1 VKPVLRFVRDAAIF
15 APCYVALDWASY
27 LAPLG
32 PFNITPWNPQPALA
46 IAWMVLG
53 GLHHAPVVLATVF
66 VADVLVRQAPAGY
79 LITLATSAALAGSY
93 LAMAWTLRALPQFDF
108 RLRSTRDLTWFTT
121 VVIAG
126 AALGGA
132 CYVGILT
139 AAGLLSQTAFIEGWL
154 RFSLG
159 DAVGILVTAPLLFA
173 AADTS
178 LRRRLL
184 AFFRRG
190 EAVAQGVLLV
200 AALWLVFAGLPGH
213 PAWHFYVLFVPLI
226 WIAVRGGM
234 GGAVIAIVTV
244 QLGVVLGI
252 HRGGPAELPVVELQ
266 ALVATLTLAGLYL
279 GVLVDERERAAD
291 AYRQTLRLAA
301 AGEMAGAIAHE
312 VNQPLTAI
320 ANYGQAALTM
330 LERGDSGAVPETLV
344 KILAQ
349 SRRAS
354 EVVRRLRDFFRT
366 GDTRLEPLPVPELLD
381 AIRRI
386 GRQVIGAREIDLE
399 VGADEGLAP
408 LFVDRVQVELIV
420 RNLLANAM
428 DAVHAPGLPEAL
440 IRVYAAQHGRD
451 HVRVVVSDNGPG
463 LAPDIRERVF
473 EPFVSGK
480 SSGLGLGLAISRAI
494 AEAHGG
500 SLKVGAADHGEF
512 ELVLPCVQSR

>member
-1 VKPVLRFVRDAAIF
+1 MHPVSRFVRDAAIF

-46 IAWMVLG
+46 IVWMLLG

-66 VADVLVRQAPAGY
+66 VADVLVRHAPAGY
-79 LITLATSAALAGSY
+79 LITFATSVALAGSY

-108 RLRSTRDLTWFTT
+108 RLRSTRDLTLFTT

-139 AAGLLSQTAFIEGWL
+139 AVGLMAHTVFVEAWL

-173 AADTS
+173 AADAS

-184 AFFRRG
+184 ALLRRG
-190 EAVAQGVLLV
+190 EALVQGALLV
-200 AALWLVFAGLPGH
+200 ATLWLVFAGLAGH
-213 PAWHFYVLFVPLI
+213 PAWHFYLLFVPLI

-330 LERGDSGAVPETLV
+330 LERGDGGAVPDTLV

-349 SRRAS
+349 SHRAS

-366 GDTRLEPLPVPELLD
+366 GDTRLEPLPVAELVE

-386 GRQVIGAREIDLE
+386 GRQVIGARDIGLE
-399 VGADEGLAP
+399 VAAEEGLEA
-408 LFVDRVQVELIV
+408 LFVDRVQVELIL
-420 RNLLANAM
+420 RNLLANAT
-428 DAVHAPGLPEAL
+428 DAVHTPGVQEAL
-440 IRVYAAQHGRD
+440 IRVHAGRHGRD
-451 HVRVVVSDNGPG
+451 HVRVVVSDSGPG
-463 LAPDIRERVF
+463 LEPNIRERAF

-480 SSGLGLGLAISRAI
+480 PSGLGLGLAISRAI

-500 SLKVGAADHGEF
+500 SLNAGAAGHGEF
-512 ELVLPCVQSR
+512 ELVLPCVQTR